1 MFPNHSAILWQVD
14 TYFWYKLPWGKEVN
28 VLPWLCKIHETGTM
42 SVWFTAIPWASTACG
57 PQSVLS
63 KWVMDEW
70 QHACISVKAEFR
82 ANMEVLRRSLPHL
95 FPMYFSL
102 PPLFPVSGKQA
113 HVSSVIREPQMAI
126 TMQNHY
132 TFPIVTTISKTGHTT
147 CMPHCGA
154 TGTLIIYW

>member
-14 TYFWYKLPWGKEVN
+14 TYFWYKLPWGKEMN
-28 VLPWLCKIHETGTM
+28 VLPWLCKIHETRTM

-57 PQSVLS
+57 TQSVLN
-63 KWVMDEW
+63 KCVMDEW

-82 ANMEVLRRSLPHL
+82 ANMEVLPCSLPR
-95 FPMYFSL
+95 
-102 PPLFPVSGKQA
+102 LFPVSGKQA

-132 TFPIVTTISKTGHTT
+132 TFPTVTIISKTDHTT
-147 CMPHCGA
+147 RSPHCGA
-154 TGTLIIYW
+154 TGTLITYW